1 MSYQHTKSLCQ
12 TIVNCMSSGDSH
24 KNAAAFWLQEL
35 EDGQDELMRAINE
48 IALNP
53 SNETISRALKLT
65 TEVTKSR
72 YVQPAAPL
80 TKNESG
86 CASFTTEEKRAI

>member
-12 TIVNCMSSGDSH
+12 TIVNCMSSGDRH

-53 SNETISRALKLT
+53 NNATISRALKLT

-72 YVQPAAPL
+72 AVQPSMSLP
-80 TKNESG
+80 KNDGG
-86 CASFTTEEKRAI
+86 CASFTTQGENDE